1 MNKLC
6 IGLII
11 VGLILLLSA
20 CQNESVQTLNT
31 DQINQFMTQVHAND
45 PAFTHKNVKF
55 DSIVT
60 LAGTRQ
66 YRQKSQK
73 IKAKIFYFG
82 DLARGYYNLA
92 DRDDKNLQI
101 FGKKVDG
108 LWIHTCVTKI
118 NMEEVGGYLILDQN
132 RSGIWSSE
140 HINFEKQEISLK
152 KFGQDYTELT
162 SW

>member
-1 MNKLC
+1 MNKMG
-6 IGLII
+6 IASII

-31 DQINQFMTQVHAND
+31 DQINQLMTQVDANN
-45 PAFTHKNVKF
+45 PAFTQKNVKF

-66 YRQKSQK
+66 YRQESQK

-132 RSGIWSSE
+132 RSGIWSSG
-140 HINFEKQEISLK
+140 HINFEKQEISFK
-152 KFGQDYTELT
+152 KFSQDYTELT